1 MINFIITEIVENI
14 SFYEINNYILKT
26 KFLWMFFAV
35 LNCHSKRLD
44 WSYSGLIAWLLNS
57 SDFTLFIFTY
67 RSNQL
72 FFFFFRRNY
81 KFWSIQRKNQ
91 FCVQSIKTAKNVQR
105 NLIHR
110 NNCVFDRTCNIFNNF
125 CTKMIFFKKTNK
137 W

>member
-72 FFFFFRRNY
+72 FFFFSKKLQVLINSKKESVLR
-81 KFWSIQRKNQ
+81 SIN
-91 FCVQSIKTAKNVQR
+91 
-105 NLIHR
+105 
-110 NNCVFDRTCNIFNNF
+110 
-125 CTKMIFFKKTNK
+125 
-137 W
+137 

>member
-72 FFFFFRRNY
+72 FFFFFEEITSFDQFKERIS
-81 KFWSIQRKNQ
+81 FAFNQ
-91 FCVQSIKTAKNVQR
+91 LKRQ
-105 NLIHR
+105 
-110 NNCVFDRTCNIFNNF
+110 
-125 CTKMIFFKKTNK
+125 KMFKEI
-137 W
+137 

>member
-26 KFLWMFFAV
+26 KFLWMFFVV

-67 RSNQL
+67 RSNQ
-72 FFFFFRRNY
+72 FFFFFFEEITSFDQFKERIS
-81 KFWSIQRKNQ
+81 FAFNQ
-91 FCVQSIKTAKNVQR
+91 LKRSKNVQR